1 MPHFLICRF
10 VIFIIGIFLTS
21 AQMDK
26 SYFLLKKRKTE
37 HYIQYSWFNL
47 LSLLLDITYA
57 TNGVTNG
64 ITWSF

>member
-1 MPHFLICRF
+1 
-10 VIFIIGIFLTS
+10 
-21 AQMDK
+21 MDK